1 MARLTRRTCHHN
13 IDLWLNCMPVSKAT
27 GLMVRRPMLLVCAV
41 CQRHESL
48 PRTWQLGINDMFR
61 LQ

>member
-13 IDLWLNCMPVSKAT
+13 IDLWLNCMTVRDGSSF
-27 GLMVRRPMLLVCAV
+27 MVRKPMMLCCAL
-41 CQRHESL
+41 CLQQESL
-48 PRTWQLGINDMFR
+48 PKTWQFGINDMFR